1 MSQIGKLKI
10 NGKDAYT
17 TWGVYLLDGGVS
29 ALMTPPSAKPLVTNK
44 SRLQHGKRVT
54 RTNPG
59 GSSLTRVEDRDVS
72 LPFGLSADNRTQLN
86 TRFDAFIA
94 ELQAGEGELHELRPV
109 RDACQICDTVQ

>member
-29 ALMTPPSAKPLVTNK
+29 ALMTPPAAKPLVTNK

-59 GSSLTRVEDRDVS
+59 GSSLTRVEDFLSRDK
-72 LPFGLSADNRTQLN
+72 RT
-86 TRFDAFIA
+86 
-94 ELQAGEGELHELRPV
+94 
-109 RDACQICDTVQ
+109 